1 MSKHSPEIRF
11 SPKYIEYT
19 KRRNREGKHTYIFR
33 GGRRSGKTWWIAF
46 LLLCRAYNGKV
57 VNVASMTA
65 EQGRLGA
72 YADMKLI
79 LKMCPLTFGTSWE
92 CLESP
97 REIRFHNGH
106 GGKIIFNSYKASETA
121 KGVACDDLYMN
132 EANNFTQQHY
142 TDLAVNV
149 RDGIYLDF
157 NPNILFWV
165 DDRWTDEDICDTMWW
180 DNKQNLTQRQIEEFE
195 ALKEAAMRPNASPL
209 DIRNYNIYYLGKY
222 SELKGNIF
230 VKDDL
235 TFIDRDQ
242 LPDDLTKVKVFAD
255 PSALVGADWFACV
268 LSAKSKSTGKT
279 YILDVYSVNL
289 AEKEQIVAKLREW
302 CLSYDRVKV
311 YIETNGIIGQEF
323 IKYAVKS
330 GLPCEA
336 YYSHANKFERICAQ
350 YENIKKTFEFVE
362 SAQLTSYMEQVYDFS
377 NKCEH
382 DDNADA
388 LASTS
393 YIQQYT

>member
-1 MSKHSPEIRF
+1 MKHAPEIRF
-11 SPKYIEYT
+11 SPKYVEYT
-19 KRRNREGKHTYIFR
+19 KKRNKEGKHTYIFR

-46 LLLCRAYNGKV
+46 LLLCRAYNGKI

-79 LKMCPLTFGTSWE
+79 LKMCPLQFGSSWE

-106 GGKIIFNSYKASETA
+106 GGRIYFNSYKSSETA
-121 KGVACDDLYMN
+121 KGVACDDLYIN
-132 EANNFTQQHY
+132 EANNFTKQQF
-142 TDLAVNV
+142 TDLAMNV
-149 RDGIYLDF
+149 RSGIYLDF

-165 DDRWTDEDICDTMWW
+165 NDRWTDDDICDTTWE
-180 DNKQNLTQRQIEEFE
+180 DNKKNLTRSQLEEFE

-209 DIRNYNIYYLGKY
+209 DIRNYNIYYKGKY

-235 TFIDRDQ
+235 TFIDKSE
-242 LPDDLTKVKVFAD
+242 LPDDLYNVRAFVD
-255 PSALVGADWFACV
+255 PSAMVGNDWFACV

-279 YILDVYSVNL
+279 YILDVYSVNIG
-289 AEKEQIVAKLREW
+289 EREQIVAKLRDW
-302 CLSYDRVKV
+302 CLSYDRVRV
-311 YIETNGIIGQEF
+311 HVETNGIIGQDF

-330 GLPCEA
+330 GLKCEP
-336 YYSHANKFERICAQ
+336 YWSHANKFERICAQ
-350 YENIKKTFEFVE
+350 YENIKKNFAFVDTP
-362 SAQLTSYMEQVYDFS
+362 QLRDYMSQVYDFS

-393 YIQQYT
+393 FIQQYS